1 MQTLTFTLNQTA
13 SADDLLVIAV
23 SAKQTI
29 AEFNQQN
36 KARRNQ
42 LSQLLSEGIISDKKG
57 AISLLPRADKHSPNL
72 LLVGI
77 GDKPLTLR
85 TYREM
90 LESTAEACQKTKH
103 SKVVLSLASIPVE
116 GVNDA
121 QKLVQAALI
130 FQNSLYHYG
139 HESRGKAAKKDPKPS
154 LEEVSLPSFELDNA
168 QDLIAQGQETALG
181 MALTRTLGNL
191 PPNFMTPEA
200 LADEAKILAKKYKLK
215 SKILK
220 TEEMQKLGMGSLLA
234 VAQGSTAEPRLI
246 ALEYKGAK
254 GAPIALVGKGVTFDT
269 GGISLKPGAGMDE
282 MKYDMCGAATVL
294 GVMQAVAEL
303 KLPIHLVGVIPA
315 VENMPS
321 GNATRPGDVVTSMSG
336 QTIEILNTDAEGRL
350 ILCDALTWTQRE
362 YKPSKIIDMAT
373 LTGACIIA
381 LGNTTSG
388 LMGNNDTLQAELQ
401 SAGNKTYDRV
411 WSLPLFDE
419 YNEQLKSNFA
429 DMGNIGGREAGT
441 ITAACFLKRFI
452 ENDTPWAHLD
462 IAGTAWTS
470 GAKKGAS
477 GRPVP
482 LIVQYLVDQVT
493 IQSIASDE
501 TQD

>member
-1 MQTLTFTLNQTA
+1 M
-13 SADDLLVIAV
+13 
-23 SAKQTI
+23 
-29 AEFNQQN
+29 
-36 KARRNQ
+36 
-42 LSQLLSEGIISDKKG
+42 
-57 AISLLPRADKHSPNL
+57 PRADKKSPNL
-72 LLVGI
+72 LCVGI
-77 GDKPLTLR
+77 GDKALTLR
-85 TYREM
+85 SYREV
-90 LESTAEACQKTKH
+90 LEAVADACQKTKQA
-103 SKVVLSLASIPVE
+103 KVICTLPSLEVQAVSSE
-116 GVNDA
+116 

-130 FQNSLYHYG
+130 FQNNLYHYD
-139 HESRGKAAKKDPKPS
+139 HESRGKSAKKDREPTLS
-154 LEEVSLPSFELDNA
+154 EVSLPSLDLDNA
-168 QDLIAQGQETALG
+168 QTYIAQGQATALG

-191 PPNFMTPEA
+191 PPNLMNPEA
-200 LADEAKILAKKYKLK
+200 LADSAKALAKKHKLK
-215 SKILK
+215 STILK
-220 TEEMQKLGMGSLLA
+220 TADMEKLGMGSLLA
-234 VAQGSTAEPRLI
+234 VAQGSSASPRLI

-254 GAPIALVGKGVTFDT
+254 GAPIALVGKGVTFDS

-321 GNATRPGDVVTSMSG
+321 GNAARPGDVVTSMSG

-362 YKPSKIIDMAT
+362 YKPAKIIDMAT
-373 LTGACIIA
+373 LTGACIVA
-381 LGNTTSG
+381 LGSTTSG
-388 LMGNNDTLQAELQ
+388 LMGNNDALQAELQ
-401 SAGNKTYDRV
+401 AAGNTTYDRV

-419 YNEQLKSNFA
+419 YDEQLKSNFA

-482 LIVQYLVDQVT
+482 LIVQYLVDQAE
-493 IQSIASDE
+493 QNNLSDSDE
-501 TQD
+501 TSAESGE